1 MKLPSKSEAHK
12 IAIFQGFMPKPMVLR
27 QFRPFL
33 PPAGAIFEL
42 GKSISHVGKAFSLK
56 GNAKYLEGNAFSRE
70 GNVKSLEGKVF
81 SREGNAKYIEG
92 KVFSREVKAI
102 SR

>member
-42 GKSISHVGKAFSLK
+42 GKSISHVGKAFSHVGK
-56 GNAKYLEGNAFSRE
+56 AF
-70 GNVKSLEGKVF
+70 SLEGKVF

>member
-1 MKLPSKSEAHK
+1 
-12 IAIFQGFMPKPMVLR
+12 MPKPMVLR